1 MRNRSAI
8 WIFTILLFLACL
20 YQLSFSW
27 VTKSFESDIHDLA
40 EMKYD
45 SLSNE
50 AVEFVINGDTLVIGP
65 DKEKQQIVSFYE
77 QKLLAEKADQ
87 PTYPVIDL
95 DYQRCKDQELGL
107 GLDLQG
113 GMSVTL
119 EVSIEDLVKNFA
131 GNSSKISFKNP
142 FNSALK
148 DFKEGTTLLDA
159 DNDDFIGL
167 FYAHY
172 KNLYPKNPPM
182 IFFSNGLK
190 DYMDIN
196 SVEKTSS
203 NKNDLIIQTL
213 RDLSQD
219 AIEKTHRIIESR
231 INKFGVSQPN
241 IKKLAV
247 SGRLQIELPGAKDKN
262 RIRNLLQSTA
272 SLEFWDGAHADWT
285 DEFLQLNKAV
295 SKNNTN
301 EINSDFLEISD
312 DSLNSLNEVDLAT
325 YMKEKKINDSILEE
339 KSIEKAIEDSI
350 MLADGKILMEHFGL
364 YIPPI
369 AHILVLL
376 RLLIQQKLTQ
386 CLNQKWLEIFLIYV
400 GINSCGLEM

>member
-65 DKEKQQIVSFYE
+65 DKEKQQIISFYE

-148 DFKEGTTLLDA
+148 DFKEGTTSLDA

-172 KNLYPKNPPM
+172 K
-182 IFFSNGLK
+182 S
-190 DYMDIN
+190 
-196 SVEKTSS
+196 
-203 NKNDLIIQTL
+203 IIP
-213 RDLSQD
+213 
-219 AIEKTHRIIESR
+219 RI
-231 INKFGVSQPN
+231 
-241 IKKLAV
+241 
-247 SGRLQIELPGAKDKN
+247 LQ
-262 RIRNLLQSTA
+262 
-272 SLEFWDGAHADWT
+272 
-285 DEFLQLNKAV
+285 
-295 SKNNTN
+295 
-301 EINSDFLEISD
+301 
-312 DSLNSLNEVDLAT
+312 
-325 YMKEKKINDSILEE
+325 
-339 KSIEKAIEDSI
+339 
-350 MLADGKILMEHFGL
+350 
-364 YIPPI
+364 
-369 AHILVLL
+369 
-376 RLLIQQKLTQ
+376 
-386 CLNQKWLEIFLIYV
+386 
-400 GINSCGLEM
+400 

>member
-40 EMKYD
+40 ESKYD

-50 AVEFVINGDTLVIGP
+50 VVEFVINGDTLVIGP
-65 DKEKQQIVSFYE
+65 DKENQQIISFYE

-142 FNSALK
+142 FNAALK
-148 DFKEGTTLLDA
+148 DFKEGTTSLDA

-219 AIEKTHRIIESR
+219 AIEKTQGLLNQES
-231 INKFGVSQPN
+231 I
-241 IKKLAV
+241 
-247 SGRLQIELPGAKDKN
+247 
-262 RIRNLLQSTA
+262 
-272 SLEFWDGAHADWT
+272 SLE
-285 DEFLQLNKAV
+285 LVNQQ
-295 SKNNTN
+295 NT
-301 EINSDFLEISD
+301 FLED
-312 DSLNSLNEVDLAT
+312 CKLN
-325 YMKEKKINDSILEE
+325 YLE
-339 KSIEKAIEDSI
+339 
-350 MLADGKILMEHFGL
+350 
-364 YIPPI
+364 
-369 AHILVLL
+369 
-376 RLLIQQKLTQ
+376 QKT
-386 CLNQKWLEIFLIYV
+386 K
-400 GINSCGLEM
+400 

>member
-95 DYQRCKDQELGL
+95 DYQRCKDQELGI

-295 SKNNTN
+295 SKNNSN

-312 DSLNSLNEVDLAT
+312 DSLSKLNEEDLAI
-325 YMKEKKINDSILEE
+325 YVSEKKINDWKGFSL
-339 KSIEKAIEDSI
+339 
-350 MLADGKILMEHFGL
+350 
-364 YIPPI
+364 
-369 AHILVLL
+369 
-376 RLLIQQKLTQ
+376 
-386 CLNQKWLEIFLIYV
+386 
-400 GINSCGLEM
+400 